1 MKILLTGADGQV
13 GFELWRTLQ
22 FNREVIPTTS
32 DGRDVNGM
40 STIKFDLN
48 DADDVNKKLEAI
60 APDVICN
67 AAAYT
72 AVDQAETDVDLAHRL
87 NAEAVAQMAE
97 FCRNKKLLM
106 LHYSTDYVFAGNDR
120 KFAWREQD
128 PINPQSVYGQSKAD
142 GEQALIDS
150 GCEHM
155 IFRTAWVYSNR
166 RHNFL
171 KTMLKLAQSH
181 DELKVVNDQQGTP
194 TWANTIALA
203 TMLSLN
209 IPESGVYHLTAA
221 GHTTWYGFAK
231 RIFEQAVR
239 IGLLDSKPKLIP
251 VSSEQ
256 FPTAA
261 IRPNYSVLDCQKFAG
276 TFNVKLPH
284 WQTTLQLCMQR
295 MSL

>member
-22 FNREVIPTTS
+22 FNSEIIPTTS
-32 DGRDVNGM
+32 NGRDVNGM

-48 DADDVNKKLEAI
+48 DADDVDKKLEAI

-72 AVDQAETDVDLAHRL
+72 AVDKAESEQDMAQRI
-87 NAEAVAQMAE
+87 NADAVAQMAD
-97 FCRNKKLLM
+97 FCCQNRLLM
-106 LHYSTDYVFAGNDR
+106 LHYSTDYVFSGEHR
-120 KFAWREQD
+120 FPWREQD
-128 PINPQSVYGQSKAD
+128 KIEPQSVYGQSKAA
-142 GEQALIDS
+142 GEQALIES

-155 IFRTAWVYSNR
+155 IFRTAWVYGNR

-181 DELKVVNDQQGTP
+181 DELKIVNDQQGTP
-194 TWANTIALA
+194 TWSNTIALA
-203 TMLSLN
+203 TMLALN
-209 IPESGVYHLTAA
+209 IPESGVYHLTAS

-239 IGLLDSKPKLIP
+239 IGLLEAMPKLSP
-251 VSSEQ
+251 VTTEA

-261 IRPNYSVLDCQKFAG
+261 TRPKYSVLDCQKFAG

-295 MSL
+295 MTS

>member
-22 FNREVIPTTS
+22 FNREIIPTTS

-48 DADDVNKKLEAI
+48 DVDDVYKKLEAI

-72 AVDQAETDVDLAHRL
+72 AVDQAETSVDLAHRI

-97 FCRNKKLLM
+97 FCRIKKLLM
-106 LHYSTDYVFAGNDR
+106 VHYSTDYVFSGNNR
-120 KFAWREQD
+120 KFPWREHD
-128 PINPQSVYGQSKAD
+128 PIDPQSVYGQSKAD

-150 GCEHM
+150 DCEHM
-155 IFRTAWVYSNR
+155 IFRTAWVYGNR

-171 KTMLKLAQSH
+171 KTMLKLAASH
-181 DELKVVNDQQGTP
+181 DELKIVNDQQGTP
-194 TWANTIALA
+194 TWSNTIALA
-203 TMLSLN
+203 TMLVLN
-209 IPESGVYHLTAA
+209 IPETGIYHLTAA

-231 RIFEQAVR
+231 RIFEQAVH
-239 IGLLDSKPKLIP
+239 IGLLDNKPKLIP
-251 VSSEQ
+251 VSSDQ

-261 IRPNYSVLDCQKFAG
+261 TRPKYSVLDCQKFSG

-295 MSL
+295 MTP

>member
-32 DGRDVNGM
+32 NGRDINGM
-40 STIKFDLN
+40 GTIKFDMN
-48 DADDVNKKLEAI
+48 DADDVQNKLEAI

-72 AVDQAETDVDLAHRL
+72 AVDQAESDVDAAHRI

-97 FCRNKKLLM
+97 FCRLKKLLM
-106 LHYSTDYVFAGNDR
+106 IHYSTDYVFSGKDR
-120 KFAWREQD
+120 NFPWREQD
-128 PINPQSVYGQSKAD
+128 PINPQSVYGRSKAD

-150 GCEHM
+150 QCEHM

-171 KTMLKLAQSH
+171 KTMLKLGQTK
-181 DELKVVNDQQGTP
+181 DELKIVNDQQGTP
-194 TWANTIALA
+194 TWADTIALA
-203 TMLSLN
+203 TMLALN
-209 IPESGVYHLTAA
+209 IPETGVYHLTAA

-231 RIFEQAVR
+231 HIFNQALR
-239 IGLLDSKPKLIP
+239 TGLLDSKPKLIP

-261 IRPNYSVLDCQKFAG
+261 SRPQYSVLDCQKFAG

-284 WQTTLQLCMQR
+284 WQTTLQHCMQR
-295 MSL
+295 MTL

>member
-13 GFELWRTLQ
+13 GFELWRMLQ

-32 DGRDVNGM
+32 NGRDVNGM

-48 DADDVNKKLEAI
+48 DADDVAKKLEAI

-72 AVDQAETDVDLAHRL
+72 AVDQAETDVAIAHRI
-87 NAEAVAQMAE
+87 NSEAVAQMAE
-97 FCRNKKLLM
+97 FCCQKKLLM
-106 LHYSTDYVFAGNDR
+106 LHYSTDYVFSGEHR
-120 KFAWREQD
+120 FPWREQD

-142 GEQALIDS
+142 GEQALMSS
-150 GCEHM
+150 GCEYM
-155 IFRTAWVYSNR
+155 IFRTAWVYASR

-171 KTMLKLAQSH
+171 KTMLKLAQTR
-181 DELKVVNDQQGTP
+181 DALNIVNDQQGTP

-203 TMLSLN
+203 TMLALN
-209 IPESGVYHLTAA
+209 IPETGVYHLTAA

-239 IGLLDSKPKLIP
+239 IGLLQKMPKLTP
-251 VSSEQ
+251 VTSDE

-261 IRPNYSVLDCQKFAG
+261 TRPKYSVLDCQKFSG

-284 WQTTLQLCMQR
+284 WQSTLQLCMQR
-295 MSL
+295 MTP

>member
-32 DGRDVNGM
+32 NGRDINGM
-40 STIKFDLN
+40 GTIKFDMN
-48 DADDVNKKLEAI
+48 DADDVQNKLEAI

-72 AVDQAETDVDLAHRL
+72 AVDQAESDVDAAHRI

-97 FCRNKKLLM
+97 FCRLKKLLM
-106 LHYSTDYVFAGNDR
+106 IHYSTDYVFSGKDR
-120 KFAWREQD
+120 NFPWREQD
-128 PINPQSVYGQSKAD
+128 PIDPQSVYGQSKAD

-150 GCEHM
+150 QCEHM

-171 KTMLKLAQSH
+171 KTMLKLGQTK
-181 DELKVVNDQQGTP
+181 DELKIVNDQQGTP
-194 TWANTIALA
+194 TWADTIALA
-203 TMLSLN
+203 TMLALN
-209 IPESGVYHLTAA
+209 IPESGIYHLTAA

-231 RIFEQAVR
+231 HIFNQALR
-239 IGLLDSKPKLIP
+239 TGLLDSKPKLIP

-261 IRPNYSVLDCQKFAG
+261 SRPQYSVLDCQKFAG

-284 WQTTLQLCMQR
+284 WQTTLQHCMQR
-295 MSL
+295 MTL

>member
-32 DGRDVNGM
+32 NGRDVNGM

-48 DADDVNKKLEAI
+48 DADDVNNKLEAI

-72 AVDQAETDVDLAHRL
+72 AVDQAESDVA
-87 NAEAVAQMAE
+87 NAQRINSEAVAQMAE
-97 FCRNKKLLM
+97 FCCQNKLLM
-106 LHYSTDYVFAGNDR
+106 LHYSTDYVFSGEHR
-120 KFAWREQD
+120 FAWREQD

-142 GEQALIDS
+142 GEQALINS
-150 GCEHM
+150 GCEYM
-155 IFRTAWVYSNR
+155 IFRTAWVYASR

-171 KTMLKLAQSH
+171 KTMLKLAQTR
-181 DELKVVNDQQGTP
+181 DALNIVNDQQGTP

-203 TMLSLN
+203 TMLALN
-209 IPESGVYHLTAA
+209 IPETGVYHLTAA

-239 IGLLDSKPKLIP
+239 IGLLEKMPKLTP
-251 VSSEQ
+251 VTSDE

-261 IRPNYSVLDCQKFAG
+261 TRPKYSVLDCQKFSG

-295 MSL
+295 MNP

>member
-32 DGRDVNGM
+32 NGRDINGM
-40 STIKFDLN
+40 GTIKFDMN
-48 DADDVNKKLEAI
+48 DADDVQNKLEAI

-72 AVDQAETDVDLAHRL
+72 AVDQAESDIDAAHRI

-97 FCRNKKLLM
+97 FCRLKKLLM
-106 LHYSTDYVFAGNDR
+106 IHYSTDYVFSGKDR
-120 KFAWREQD
+120 NFPWREQD

-150 GCEHM
+150 QCEHM

-171 KTMLKLAQSH
+171 KTMLKLGQTK
-181 DELKVVNDQQGTP
+181 DELKIVNDQQGTP
-194 TWANTIALA
+194 TWADTIALA
-203 TMLSLN
+203 TMLALN
-209 IPESGVYHLTAA
+209 IPETGVYHLTAA

-231 RIFEQAVR
+231 HIFNQALR
-239 IGLLDSKPKLIP
+239 TGLLDSKPKLIP

-261 IRPNYSVLDCQKFAG
+261 SRPQYSVLDCQKFAG

-284 WQTTLQLCMQR
+284 WQTTLQHCMQR
-295 MSL
+295 MTL